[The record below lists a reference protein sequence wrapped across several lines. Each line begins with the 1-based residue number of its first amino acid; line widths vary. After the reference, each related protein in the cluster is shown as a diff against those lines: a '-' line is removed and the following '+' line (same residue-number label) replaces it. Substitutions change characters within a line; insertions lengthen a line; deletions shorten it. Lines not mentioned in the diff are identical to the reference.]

1 MKVLVVG
8 SGGRES
14 ALCAALARDPHVD
27 ELLCAPGNPGT
38 SEIAESLHVDIAD
51 PVAIAQLAESRGA
64 DLTVIGPEAPLVDG
78 VVDALAERGLAAF
91 GPTAAAAR
99 LEGSKAFA
107 KSVMSAAGVPT
118 ARGRDHHEIPTALA
132 DLESSVRP
140 TW

>member
-27 ELLCAPGNPGT
+27 SLICAPGNPGT
-38 SEIAESLHVDIAD
+38 AEIAEDVHVEIGD
-51 PVAIAQLAESRGA
+51 PVAVARLAESRGA
-64 DLTVIGPEAPLVDG
+64 DLTGLGPEAPPVDG

-91 GPTAAAAR
+91 GPAAAAAR

-107 KSVMSAAGVPT
+107 KAVISAAGVP
-118 ARGRDHHEIPTALA
+118 
-132 DLESSVRP
+132 
-140 TW
+140 